1 MTDLPHAGHVP
12 PAQRSG
18 AGWATRLISSRRFQ
32 RWAAAFPLTRGI
44 VRREGEAL
52 FDLLAGFCHSQ
63 VLMALVQFDIPHV
76 LMERPLT
83 AAELARRC
91 GVPQDRMEI
100 LLRAAVALDL
110 LKKPRRQK
118 YALARKGAALVGVP
132 GLAAMIK
139 HHDILYRDLSDPAA
153 FFRGETKTE
162 LADFWP
168 YVFGGDMDRDVAR
181 TYSDL
186 MAQSQELV
194 AEDTLR
200 ALDFSTVNTV
210 LDVGGGSGAFLEQ
223 LGHAYPKLNLI
234 LFDLPKVAPTA
245 QPRFDQAGMAG
256 RATIACGSFRD
267 DPIPM
272 GADAISLI
280 RVLYDHSD
288 ETVRALLAKCYTA
301 LPPGGRLFISEPM
314 SGGQAP
320 ERAGDVYFALY
331 TLAMQTGK
339 ARSAAEISDLCQAVG
354 FQPAAAPKAPRPFV
368 TRCLEMRKPS

>member
-12 PAQRSG
+12 SAQRSG

-63 VLMALVQFDIPHV
+63 VLMALVQFNIPHM
-76 LMERPLT
+76 LMECPLT

-91 GVPQDRMEI
+91 GVPQERMQI
-100 LLRAAVALDL
+100 LLRAAIALDL
-110 LKKPRRQK
+110 IKKARRQK

-223 LGHAYPKLNLI
+223 LGLTYPKLNLI

-245 QPRFDQAGMAG
+245 QPRFDQAGMAD
-256 RATIACGSFRD
+256 RVTIACGSFRD

-288 ETVRALLAKCYTA
+288 ETVRTLLAKCYAA
-301 LPPGGRLFISEPM
+301 LPPGGRLIISEPM

-331 TLAMQTGK
+331 TLAMRTGK
-339 ARSAAEISDLCQAVG
+339 ARSAAEINDLCQAVG
-354 FQPAAAPKAPRPFV
+354 FQPAAAPKALRPFV
-368 TRCLEMRKPS
+368 TRCLEVRKPS